1 MHTDAKSYSEPLHKM
16 EKDLLVQCELF
27 ELTLQQAG
35 QSLDPSTLSMYLFQL
50 AQSFNSFYAA
60 LSISNAETEE
70 KKQLRLKISSL
81 VSTILKSGMQLLG
94 ILVPEKM

>member
-1 MHTDAKSYSEPLHKM
+1 MHTDAKSYYEPLHKM

-81 VSTILKSGMQLLG
+81 VATILKSGMQLLG
-94 ILVPEKM
+94 IQVPEKM

>member
-1 MHTDAKSYSEPLHKM
+1 
-16 EKDLLVQCELF
+16 
-27 ELTLQQAG
+27 
-35 QSLDPSTLSMYLFQL
+35 MYLFQL

-81 VSTILKSGMQLLG
+81 VATILKSGMQMLG
-94 ILVPEKM
+94 IQVPEKM

>member
-1 MHTDAKSYSEPLHKM
+1 M
-16 EKDLLVQCELF
+16 EKDLLLQCELF

-70 KKQLRLKISSL
+70 KKTTQTKNILFGRYNPKIRNAIAWYTGS
-81 VSTILKSGMQLLG
+81 
-94 ILVPEKM
+94 

>member
-1 MHTDAKSYSEPLHKM
+1 M
-16 EKDLLVQCELF
+16 EKELLVQCELF
-27 ELTLQQAG
+27 EQTLSQAG

-60 LSISNAETEE
+60 LSISSAESEE

-81 VSTILKSGMQLLG
+81 VATILQSGMHLLG
-94 ILVPEKM
+94 IQVPEKM

>member
-1 MHTDAKSYSEPLHKM
+1 M
-16 EKDLLVQCELF
+16 EKDLLLQCELF

-81 VSTILKSGMQLLG
+81 VATILKSGMQLLG
-94 ILVPEKM
+94 IQVPEKM